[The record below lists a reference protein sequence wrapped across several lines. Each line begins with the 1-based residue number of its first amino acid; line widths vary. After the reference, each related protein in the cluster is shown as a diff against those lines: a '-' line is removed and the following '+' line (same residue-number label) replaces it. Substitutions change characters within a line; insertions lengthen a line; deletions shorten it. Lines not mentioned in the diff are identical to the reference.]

1 MSDAEPL
8 RHRRRKLRGIS
19 SRQWSFVGAGI
30 GIVVLLVLTVF
41 LVLALGPAQVPV
53 PDLLPVMQIPMFVVA
68 VAYYLGQRSIDARE
82 ISARYTT
89 DPWRNPQVEFVDWK
103 TGWVLREAGEAPF
116 TSKQQ
121 LLEARAGAESWVD

>member
-1 MSDAEPL
+1 
-8 RHRRRKLRGIS
+8 LRGIS

-30 GIVVLLVLTVF
+30 GIVALLVLTAF

-82 ISARYTT
+82 INARYTT

-121 LLEARAGAESWVD
+121 LLEARAGAESWAD